1 MQISSGIAPSP
12 ATSQAFGSRQ
22 DPGIAETP
30 ERSTRVDDSA
40 QTDRRV
46 EAPARETRSE
56 PPPARAEARA
66 AEDSSPPRG
75 SHVDIEA

>member
-1 MQISSGIAPSP
+1 MQIPSGIAPSP
-12 ATSQAFGSRQ
+12 ATIQAFGARQ

-30 ERSTRVDDSA
+30 DRSTRVEDSA

-46 EAPARETRSE
+46 EAPARESRSE

-66 AEDSSPPRG
+66 SADSPPPRG
-75 SHVDIEA
+75 SQIDIEA

>member
-12 ATSQAFGSRQ
+12 ATIQAFGSRQ

-30 ERSTRVDDSA
+30 DRSTRVDDTA
-40 QTDRRV
+40 ETDRRV
-46 EAPARETRSE
+46 EAPARESRSE
-56 PPPARAEARA
+56 APQARAEARA
-66 AEDSSPPRG
+66 SEDSPPPRG